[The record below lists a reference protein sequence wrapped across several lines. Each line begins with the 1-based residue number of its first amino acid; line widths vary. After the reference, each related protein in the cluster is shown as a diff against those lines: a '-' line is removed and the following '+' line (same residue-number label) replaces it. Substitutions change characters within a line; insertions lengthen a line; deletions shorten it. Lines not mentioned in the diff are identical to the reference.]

1 MTCSQDSDTTLQ
13 RPSCSQLSFVPPT
26 SLSVEVYPEQTPT
39 VQKCVYTAVA
49 SFPVEHAI
57 RYTAQYGCQGD
68 PVAWHV
74 PVGAGVSCYVF
85 RNSTGGWGRKV
96 I

>member
-1 MTCSQDSDTTLQ
+1 MFTGIRYNYSETFL
-13 RPSCSQLSFVPPT
+13 LSVVICT
-26 SLSVEVYPEQTPT
+26 ADVSVEVYPEQTRT
-39 VQKCVYTAVA
+39 VQKCVYIAVA

-74 PVGAGVSCYVF
+74 PVGAGVSRSVF
-85 RNSTGGWGRKV
+85 PNSTGGWGRKV